1 MAKAIAKEQSLE
13 TSVSGSDITNDTHT
27 MSDPKTPAIP
37 YVLYGTHRSGS
48 LTVELALAEIGAD
61 YEVRDVDLGTNAQ
74 RDAAYATVNP
84 QRKIPALI
92 TPAGET
98 LTESVAILL
107 TLNERHPEAGLLPRA
122 GSAEQSQALRWLL
135 FVATELYPLI
145 EINDYPERFAP
156 DPESAPALREIVRA
170 LWRERWLLVEH
181 GINGDPFLLSA
192 GFSLSD
198 IYIAVISRWGQQD
211 VWRPSHIPAVE
222 RLAAAVAA
230 RPVLEPVWRRHW
242 PEPAG
247 TSATGVVP

>member
-1 MAKAIAKEQSLE
+1 MSEQKKSAL
-13 TSVSGSDITNDTHT
+13 
-27 MSDPKTPAIP
+27 P
-37 YVLYGTHRSGS
+37 YVLYGSRRSGS

-61 YEVRDVDLGTNAQ
+61 YEVRDVDLSADAQ
-74 RDAAYATVNP
+74 REASYAAVNP

-107 TLNERHPEAGLLPRA
+107 TLDERHPESGLLPRT
-122 GSAEQSQALRWLL
+122 GSTERAQALRWLL

-156 DPESAPALREIVRA
+156 DPEIGPAVREIARA
-170 LWRERWLLVEH
+170 MWRERWLLVER
-181 GINGDPFLLSA
+181 GIKGDPFLLST

-211 VWRPSHIPAVE
+211 DWRPSHIPAVE

-230 RPVLEPVWRRHW
+230 RPAAEPVWRRHR
-242 PEPAG
+242 PE
-247 TSATGVVP
+247 